1 MVESLAGHEAE
12 SRELFGVS
20 MREPPDSGGGLL
32 GDGGR
37 RLLVYHGLVA
47 AFCVVVV
54 FLSVA
59 MRSTGDQHV
68 FLPGMS
74 IPLPELCMT
83 KTVLGIPCPGCG
95 MTRGFISIAHGQW
108 TRAWAFNP
116 VSFLVFA
123 LVVGADPMAFCPGD
137 ANPQKTNRTE
147 CQCFFRSRIGHGRA
161 ALCTVAHQDGDL
173 RTLTFQ
179 DSRSSVHEVIQ

>member
-1 MVESLAGHEAE
+1 MVESLAGHEAG
-12 SRELFGVS
+12 SHELFGVS
-20 MREPPDSGGGLL
+20 MRETPDSGGGLL

-123 LVVGADPMAFCPGD
+123 LVVGQIPWRFVQVMRILKKQTELN
-137 ANPQKTNRTE
+137 ANV
-147 CQCFFRSRIGHGRA
+147 FFVPVLVMVVLLFAQWLIKMV
-161 ALCTVAHQDGDL
+161 T
-173 RTLTFQ
+173 
-179 DSRSSVHEVIQ
+179 

>member
-1 MVESLAGHEAE
+1 MTESRKQRLDSIETPEMVESLADHEAE
-12 SRELFGVS
+12 SRELF
-20 MREPPDSGGGLL
+20 

-47 AFCVVVV
+47 ALCVVVV
-54 FLSVA
+54 FFSVT

-74 IPLPELCMT
+74 VPLPELCMT

-123 LVVGADPMAFCPGD
+123 LVVGQIPWRFVQVMRILKKQTELN
-137 ANPQKTNRTE
+137 ANV
-147 CQCFFRSRIGHGRA
+147 FFVPVLVMVLLLFAQWLIKMV
-161 ALCTVAHQDGDL
+161 T
-173 RTLTFQ
+173 
-179 DSRSSVHEVIQ
+179 